1 MKRRLFLV
9 AIVSALAWT
18 VMATDVRAD
27 ELRVLSAV
35 GMRQVLVELADQF
48 ERASGH
54 RLLITFDS
62 GAVIARRVERGEA
75 ADVLLLPH
83 DAAQRLARARKA
95 MAGSITELASSRVGV
110 AVRAGAPRPDI
121 SSPEAFKQALLMART
136 IARPDPAQG
145 GSSGLHI
152 QEVLERLGIA
162 DVVAAKT
169 ILSSRPD
176 REDEMPANRVARG
189 DAEIALHQI
198 QELRAVPGVVVVG
211 PFPGDLDGKFLFSA
225 ILVSGT
231 ARQKAGEQLIAF
243 LIAPHAKAVMRNRG
257 MEPFSAAR

>member
-1 MKRRLFLV
+1 VTRRSFLV

-18 VMATDVRAD
+18 VGATHARAD

-35 GMRQVLVELADQF
+35 GMRQVLVELAEQF
-48 ERASGH
+48 ERATGH

-62 GAVIARRVERGEA
+62 GAMIVRRVERGEF

-83 DAAQRLARARKA
+83 DAARRLALARKA
-95 MAGSITELASSRVGV
+95 VVNPLASSRVGL
-110 AVRAGAPRPDI
+110 AVRAGAARPDI
-121 SSPEAFKQALLMART
+121 SSPEALKQALLMATT

-176 REDEMPANRVARG
+176 REDEMPATRVARG

-198 QELRAVPGVVVVG
+198 QELRAVPGVTVVG
-211 PFPGDLDGKFLFSA
+211 PFPGELDGRFLFSA
-225 ILVSGT
+225 VVISGT
-231 ARQKAGEQLIAF
+231 ARQKAGQQLIAF
-243 LIAPHAKAVMRNRG
+243 LMTPGAKAVIRNKG

>member
-1 MKRRLFLV
+1 
-9 AIVSALAWT
+9 
-18 VMATDVRAD
+18 MATDVLAD

-35 GMRQVLVELADQF
+35 GMRQLLVELADQF

-83 DAAQRLARARKA
+83 NAAQRLALARKA
-95 MAGSITELASSRVGV
+95 MAGSITELASARVSV

-152 QEVLERLGIA
+152 QSGAR
-162 DVVAAKT
+162 AAWD
-169 ILSSRPD
+169 RGRGR
-176 REDEMPANRVARG
+176 REDHPV
-189 DAEIALHQI
+189 Q
-198 QELRAVPGVVVVG
+198 
-211 PFPGDLDGKFLFSA
+211 S
-225 ILVSGT
+225 S
-231 ARQKAGEQLIAF
+231 
-243 LIAPHAKAVMRNRG
+243 
-257 MEPFSAAR
+257 